1 VGEIQNKIKG
11 TIMPAKID
19 NFTFSDDTLKKF
31 DRVGILPETIEEWI
45 ADGRANGVSDEGI
58 RDFIKDEFAKM
69 NKPYERGGNVGGG
82 LRYGLATVI
91 PGGLGEGL
99 DEAEALFRRYV
110 YDPAGKNLSYDE
122 YLKNARDSRKGA
134 ERIFKEETDKGS
146 WFNRHVVGNVPLAAR
161 MAEEGL
167 LAAGTGGATLM
178 PGVAGALGAT
188 EGALSGEGFGNRGA
202 RALFQ
207 GGIAAGTAGLFNR
220 LFPTK
225 SVQSRYTNKLAN
237 SSDQIKK
244 YTAKAIRA
252 GTTPEDIIAREVPK
266 GMREELFDKIARK
279 SVGENVLRKQM
290 HKQASDTVSQPYAEY
305 VADRLA
311 QTVPEYADAFNKQY
325 VKEQVKNVGKKTL
338 VEADERKFVEDAINK
353 ITKGASE
360 ETKQVIRKLMNN
372 VRASRDVAKKL
383 TSFAKSRAISPN
395 SGSMYKWWRVLSSPA
410 RNANNYLLG
419 RVMTARTPNYVGRNW
434 VEQLANF
441 RVPDMARGA
450 LDAAVEKWNMDN
462 IK

>member
-1 VGEIQNKIKG
+1 
-11 TIMPAKID
+11 MPATID

-31 DRVGILPETIEEWI
+31 DRVGILPETIQEWI

-82 LRYGLATVI
+82 LRYGLASVI

-122 YLKNARDSRKGA
+122 YLKNAQESRKGA

-146 WFNRHVVGNVPLAAR
+146 WLNRHIVGNIPLAAR

-188 EGALSGEGFGNRGA
+188 EGFLSGEGFGNRGA

-225 SVQSRYTNKLAN
+225 SVQARYTNKLAK
-237 SSDQIKK
+237 DADPLKK

-252 GTTPEDIIAREVPK
+252 GATPEEIIAKEVPK
-266 GMREELFDKIARK
+266 GMRPQVWYDMSRK
-279 SVGENVLRKQM
+279 SVGENVFRGQM
-290 HKQASDTVSQPYAEY
+290 QKQASKTVSQPYENY
-305 VADRLA
+305 IADQIA
-311 QTVPEYADAFNKQY
+311 QTLPEYADAFTKQY
-325 VKEQVKNVGKKTL
+325 AKETAKAVGKKTL
-338 VEADERKFVEDAINK
+338 VEADKRQLVSTAINK
-353 ITKGASE
+353 IMKGASE
-360 ETKQVIRKLMNN
+360 ETKQVMRKVMNN
-372 VRASRDVAKKL
+372 ARAYRDVAKNITETAL
-383 TSFAKSRAISPN
+383 ARPISPN
-395 SGSMYKWWRVLSSPA
+395 SGSMYKWWRVLTSPL
-410 RNANNYLLG
+410 RNADDYLLG
-419 RVMTARTPNYVGRNW
+419 RVMTARTPNYVANNLAER
-434 VEQLANF
+434 LANF
-441 RVPDMARGA
+441 LFPDVARGA
-450 LDAAVEKWNMDN
+450 VDAAVEKLNMDN

>member
-1 VGEIQNKIKG
+1 
-11 TIMPAKID
+11 MPAKID
-19 NFTFSDDTLKKF
+19 RFTFSDDTLKKF

-45 ADGRANGVSDEGI
+45 ADGRAHGVSDEGI

-82 LRYGLATVI
+82 IRYGLASII
-91 PGGLGEGL
+91 PGGFGEGL
-99 DEAEALFRRYV
+99 DEAEALFRRYI

-134 ERIFKEETDKGS
+134 ERIFKEETDKGN
-146 WFNRHVVGNVPLAAR
+146 WFNRHVVGNIPLAAR

-178 PGVAGALGAT
+178 PGVAGGLGAT
-188 EGALSGEGFGNRGA
+188 EGFLSGEGTGNRGA

-225 SVQSRYTNKLAN
+225 SVQARYTNKLAQ
-237 SSDQIKK
+237 SKDPLKK

-252 GTTPEDIIAREVPK
+252 GTTPEDIIAKEVPI
-266 GMREELFDKIARK
+266 GMRKQLWKKVEEK
-279 SVGENVLRKQM
+279 SIGENVFRKQM
-290 HKQASDTVSQPYAEY
+290 LQQATNTRKKYVEY
-305 VADRLA
+305 VTDRLA
-311 QTVPEYADAFNKQY
+311 QTTPEYAEPFAKQY
-325 VKEQVKNVGKKTL
+325 AKEKMKAYGKKTL
-338 VEADERKFVEDAINK
+338 VDLDKRKLVENAINK
-353 ITKGASE
+353 VTKGASE
-360 ETKQVIRKLMNN
+360 ETKQVIRKLMDNI
-372 VRASRDVAKKL
+372 RANRAVAENI
-383 TSFAKSRAISPN
+383 TDTAIERAISPN

-419 RVMTARTPNYVGRNW
+419 RIMTARTPNYVGRNW
-434 VEQLANF
+434 AERLVNF
-441 RVPDMARGA
+441 RAPDMARGA
-450 LDAAVEKWNMDN
+450 VDAAIEKWNMDQ